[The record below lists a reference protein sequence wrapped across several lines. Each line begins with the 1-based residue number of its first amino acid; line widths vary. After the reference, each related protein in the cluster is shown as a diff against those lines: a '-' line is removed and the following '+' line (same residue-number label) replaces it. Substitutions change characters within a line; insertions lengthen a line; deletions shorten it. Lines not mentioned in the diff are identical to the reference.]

1 MPDTTVAEDS
11 PPAANYRDLND
22 VFLDAEDGSALTYT
36 VHSNSNPALVAATVD
51 ADSALDLS
59 FAPGQSGAATV
70 VVRATDSG
78 ALTVDDTLVVTVTP
92 VNDAPV
98 VASAMPDTTVAED
111 SPPIAKPTIAT

>member
-1 MPDTTVAEDS
+1 
-11 PPAANYRDLND
+11 
-22 VFLDAEDGSALTYT
+22 
-36 VHSNSNPALVAATVD
+36 
-51 ADSALDLS
+51 LS

-111 SPPIAKPTIAT
+111 SPPIANYRDLNDVFLDAEDGSALSFTVASNSNPSLVTPTIDPRRW